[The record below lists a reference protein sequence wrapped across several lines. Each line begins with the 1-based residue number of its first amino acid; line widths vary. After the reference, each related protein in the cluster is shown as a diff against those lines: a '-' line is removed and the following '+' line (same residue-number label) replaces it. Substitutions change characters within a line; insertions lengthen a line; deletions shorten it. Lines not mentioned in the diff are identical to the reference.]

1 MIDGNTG
8 IATWLGG
15 ERKMRLATCATN
27 GGART
32 PPTCGFVGFVDTA
45 NLHPVS
51 R

>member
-15 ERKMRLATCATN
+15 ERKRRLATCATN

-32 PPTCGFVGFVDTA
+32 PPTCGFVGIVDTA
-45 NLHPVS
+45 NLPSVS